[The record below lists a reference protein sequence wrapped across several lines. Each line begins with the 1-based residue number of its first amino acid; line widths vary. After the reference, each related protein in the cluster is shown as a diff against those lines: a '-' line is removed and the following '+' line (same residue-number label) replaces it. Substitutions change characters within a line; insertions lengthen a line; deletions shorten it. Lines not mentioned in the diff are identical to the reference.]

1 MHMSVILGFYMGGSK
16 GQDQPKLHRE
26 FEASLHGKGGL
37 IKKKKKTGGRQ
48 ERRKEKREG
57 GEGRREE
64 A

>member
-37 IKKKKKTGGRQ
+37 IKKKKTGGRQ

>member
-1 MHMSVILGFYMGGSK
+1 MSVILGFYMGGSK

-37 IKKKKKTGGRQ
+37 IKKKKTGGRQ